1 MTSTAISI
9 AKFNGSNYKQWS
21 GEMALLL
28 EQKQVYGIVTGED
41 ERPEDPAEDATAAGK
56 LAHRAAV
63 KDWVKQHGTARSTIL
78 LGMEPRLQ
86 ASYMEITDAR
96 TLWEKLATAY
106 KAKLKFNVFQ
116 IREELLGIRLE
127 DCDDVDTY
135 ALRIDQKVKDYN
147 LCSEPSTSDAKTLA
161 KMTDEEHVSYL
172 LRGIPRNDDWQFF
185 LELMMDKNATATLT
199 PDEIVIKLVEK
210 EATIKREN
218 GLGQEA
224 LLFAQGSAK
233 GKGKGKGRKSWKG
246 DESDEDQ
253 GDRKSQPTCFYCHK
267 EGHKVWNCPSM
278 KRGDSPVTKESTET
292 AAKAKDDTITAARD
306 SAEMTTTI
314 ENYWVT
320 DTGGKTA
327 PSKESWYLD
336 CASTSHICGDR
347 RKFVRYTG
355 FTKKDEREIR
365 DFAGTVAGK
374 AIGHGDVRLRLRLPG
389 SRTHGGHRV
398 HEVVVRDVL
407 HVAGAHN
414 SLSQSR
420 LMDRGLRIVP
430 VNGFG
435 IKIYDKA
442 PAIGTGR
449 GGQGSL
455 VAVAPQVGGLFRFDV
470 NAGGKGRWST
480 DVSRGRKRHTSPN
493 TIPNEHTY
501 TDILEPEEP
510 KTQEILVPIASTPAI
525 KRPAADGNSKGGN
538 SGGGNS
544 AGQLKDRAGSSDEN
558 DDEDED
564 EDDPPVVIDK
574 SKKTSFTRELAGLDG
589 NLGSAWEAP
598 AGSHRRKSRT
608 DHRRRRSQ
616 LEIESAEAH

>member
-41 ERPEDPAEDATAAGK
+41 ERPEDPAEQDATAAEK

-106 KAKLKFNVFQ
+106 KAKLKFNVVQ
-116 IREELLGIRLE
+116 IREELLGIRLK
-127 DCDDVDTY
+127 DCDDVETY

-147 LCSEPSTSDAKTLA
+147 LCSEPSTSDATTRTLA
-161 KMTDEEHVSYL
+161 KMTDEEHVFYL

-224 LLFAQGSAK
+224 LLFAKGNAKGNAK

-253 GDRKSQPTCFYCHK
+253 DRKGKPTCFDCHK

-278 KRGDSPVTKESTET
+278 KRGDPPVTKESTET
-292 AAKAKDDTITAARD
+292 AAMDDTITAARV
-306 SAEMTTTI
+306 SAEMTTI

-347 RKFVRYTG
+347 RKFARYTG
-355 FTKKDEREIR
+355 FNKKDEREIR
-365 DFAGTVAGK
+365 DFAGRVGGK
-374 AIGHGDVRLRLRLPG
+374 AIGRGD
-389 SRTHGGHRV
+389 
-398 HEVVVRDVL
+398 
-407 HVAGAHN
+407 
-414 SLSQSR
+414 
-420 LMDRGLRIVP
+420 I
-430 VNGFG
+430 
-435 IKIYDKA
+435 
-442 PAIGTGR
+442 
-449 GGQGSL
+449 
-455 VAVAPQVGGLFRFDV
+455 
-470 NAGGKGRWST
+470 
-480 DVSRGRKRHTSPN
+480 
-493 TIPNEHTY
+493 
-501 TDILEPEEP
+501 
-510 KTQEILVPIASTPAI
+510 
-525 KRPAADGNSKGGN
+525 
-538 SGGGNS
+538 
-544 AGQLKDRAGSSDEN
+544 
-558 DDEDED
+558 
-564 EDDPPVVIDK
+564 
-574 SKKTSFTRELAGLDG
+574 
-589 NLGSAWEAP
+589 
-598 AGSHRRKSRT
+598 
-608 DHRRRRSQ
+608 
-616 LEIESAEAH
+616 